1 MCDYLYLIYE
11 GVYAECIERIFIFKT
26 VSLHLYLIW
35 TNADVKA
42 KKSRTH
48 SIIYDYYYY
57 G

>member
-11 GVYAECIERIFIFKT
+11 GVYAECIEIIFIFKT

-48 SIIYDYYYY
+48 SIIYDYYS
-57 G
+57 